1 MAKKRQII
9 LTRTDGAG
17 GGMAP
22 LGSVREVLDALADF
36 NTAPDGGPK
45 RSTGTDFL
53 HGPGFVV
60 EIPST
65 QATVTQAIVTMTDE
79 DIAWPVLVRLTKR
92 LGWTMVDLETG
103 RSFGSR

>member
-9 LTRTDGAG
+9 LTRTEGAG

-22 LGSVREVLDALADF
+22 LGSVREVLDALAAF
-36 NTAPDGGPK
+36 NTAPDGGPTK
-45 RSTGTDFL
+45 SAGTHFL
-53 HGPGFVV
+53 HGPGFVA

-65 QATVTQAIVTMTDE
+65 QPIVAQAIVTMTDE
-79 DIAWPVLVRLTKR
+79 DMAWPVLMRLTKR

-103 RSFGSR
+103 RSFG